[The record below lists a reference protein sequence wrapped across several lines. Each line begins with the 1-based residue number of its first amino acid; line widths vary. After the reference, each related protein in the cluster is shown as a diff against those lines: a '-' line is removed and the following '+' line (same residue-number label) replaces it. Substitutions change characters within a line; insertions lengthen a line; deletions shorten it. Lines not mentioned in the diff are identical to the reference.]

1 MHDDDAIAAQEYRK
15 GLAFALASVL
25 LVSVAQLA
33 LKFGVG
39 HIAADALQD
48 WRLLPGALL
57 TPMVLLPLAGGM
69 ACYGASVFC
78 WLAALARLPLSQAYP
93 LLSLSYPLVYL
104 GAVLLPFFNETVNTQ
119 RLAGIGLIM
128 LGLALLMTRRR

>member
-1 MHDDDAIAAQEYRK
+1 MHDGDAIAAREYRR
-15 GLAFALASVL
+15 GLAFAAVSVL

-33 LKFGVG
+33 LKLGVG
-39 HIAADALQD
+39 HIAADALHE
-48 WRLLPGALL
+48 WRLLPGALA

-78 WLAALARLPLSQAYP
+78 WLAALGRLPLNLAYP

-104 GAVLLPFFNETVNTQ
+104 GALLFPFFNETLNAQ
-119 RLAGIGLIM
+119 RFAGIALIM
-128 LGLALLMTRRR
+128 LGVALLMARRR